1 MTGSRLKLP
10 SLIFPFSLSEQPS
23 KSDLYANEHE
33 EKDRYGPILTRETF
47 AVLLVAASNVS
58 TVECHP
64 KGRRSGT
71 LEITRIRVAFLI
83 PSGSPEDWSRLDSVS
98 DDYRSDWWFSFLL
111 AGFLSLLPWAV
122 SGSIAGVLL
131 GSWFGGEIKKRLD
144 RVNEE
149 GKETRVIRFRKK
161 ALLEDN
167 VSKMR
172 TAGRE
177 PRWESYRETQTGL
190 LVRRIIYSV
199 VMERKQRKLERRGLK
214 QLSKFLFPGKNL
226 LYVGTL

>member
-1 MTGSRLKLP
+1 MVVGLLGGSL
-10 SLIFPFSLSEQPS
+10 
-23 KSDLYANEHE
+23 
-33 EKDRYGPILTRETF
+33 
-47 AVLLVAASNVS
+47 
-58 TVECHP
+58 
-64 KGRRSGT
+64 
-71 LEITRIRVAFLI
+71 
-83 PSGSPEDWSRLDSVS
+83 
-98 DDYRSDWWFSFLL
+98 FLL

-144 RVNEE
+144 RTNEKGME
-149 GKETRVIRFRKK
+149 SRVVRFRKK

-167 VSKMR
+167 VSEMR
-172 TAGRE
+172 TEGWE

-214 QLSKFLFPGKNL
+214 QLSKIIFPGK
-226 LYVGTL
+226 

>member
-1 MTGSRLKLP
+1 MTRSVMIIGLIGGS
-10 SLIFPFSLSEQPS
+10 F
-23 KSDLYANEHE
+23 
-33 EKDRYGPILTRETF
+33 
-47 AVLLVAASNVS
+47 
-58 TVECHP
+58 
-64 KGRRSGT
+64 
-71 LEITRIRVAFLI
+71 
-83 PSGSPEDWSRLDSVS
+83 
-98 DDYRSDWWFSFLL
+98 FLL

-172 TAGRE
+172 TAGWE

-226 LYVGTL
+226 LSGSQRSSTRSM